1 MQPDP
6 FAGTGWQPDR
16 SPFAGPAFAPAS
28 QEKAEMMLKEKLL
41 LKDKPSSAI
50 VAVRDLDRARD
61 FYIKTL
67 GLEPEGEYEEG
78 VLTLHTGDTKLTVY
92 ESEFAGTNK
101 ANAVVW
107 NAGKDFD
114 EIGGQLKEQG
124 IKFEEYPDLGMEIS
138 NGVHRSGEFK
148 GVWFKD
154 PDGNIL
160 HIANM

>member
-1 MQPDP
+1 
-6 FAGTGWQPDR
+6 
-16 SPFAGPAFAPAS
+16 
-28 QEKAEMMLKEKLL
+28 MMLKEKLL

-50 VAVRDLDRARD
+50 VAVRDLGRARA
-61 FYIKTL
+61 FYTETL
-67 GLEPEGEYEEG
+67 GLEPEGGGGEDM
-78 VLTLHTGDTKLTVY
+78 LTLRTGETQLIVY

-107 NAGKDFD
+107 NAGGDFD
-114 EIGGQLKEQG
+114 EIAGQLKEQG
-124 IKFEEYPDLGMEIS
+124 VKFEEYPDLGMEIS
-138 NGVHRSGEFK
+138 GGIHRSGEFK

>member
-1 MQPDP
+1 
-6 FAGTGWQPDR
+6 
-16 SPFAGPAFAPAS
+16 
-28 QEKAEMMLKEKLL
+28 MMLKEKLL

-50 VAVRDLDRARD
+50 VAVSDLDRARD
-61 FYIKTL
+61 FYTETL

-78 VLTLHTGDTKLTVY
+78 VLTQLTVY

-114 EIGGQLKEQG
+114 EIAGQLREQG
-124 IKFEEYPDLGMEIS
+124 IKFEEYPDMEMDIS
-138 NGVHRSGEFK
+138 RGVHSSGDWK
-148 GVWFKD
+148 GAWFKD

-160 HIANM
+160 HIGNM

>member
-1 MQPDP
+1 
-6 FAGTGWQPDR
+6 
-16 SPFAGPAFAPAS
+16 
-28 QEKAEMMLKEKLL
+28 MMLKEKLL

-50 VAVRDLDRARD
+50 VAVSDLGRARE
-61 FYIKTL
+61 FYAETL
-67 GLEPEGEYEEG
+67 GLEPDGGGEED
-78 VLTLHTGDTKLTVY
+78 VLTFRTGATQLVVY
-92 ESEFAGTNK
+92 QSEYAGTNK

-107 NAGKDFD
+107 NAGADFD
-114 EIGGQLKEQG
+114 SIAGQLQEQG
-124 IKFEEYPDLGMEIS
+124 VRFEEYPDLGMDIS